1 MIWQER
7 DTSTYS
13 NGFETAETGPRDVVF
28 GLMPLALVGGL
39 SRKWRWIDERG
50 VSPAFFTSELA
61 NADSRVVNRN
71 GGNYAN

>member
-13 NGFETAETGPRDVVF
+13 NGFETAETGPKVVVF

-39 SRKWRWIDERG
+39 STKWKWIDERG
-50 VSPAFFTSELA
+50 VSPAFLFFEQK
-61 NADSRVVNRN
+61 
-71 GGNYAN
+71 